1 MRLVYLVGHL
11 VFAILILAIGIL
23 GVVTEIGRA
32 KQSWD
37 INLTGILSVLL
48 VVGGQV
54 STYICLK
61 KLGIVLRYFKV
72 RGQSRRKIKIFLSYR
87 RKDSDIITGRI
98 CDKLIQVFSEK
109 QVFRDTENI
118 PFGVDFHDHIE
129 QRLNDCDVL
138 LAIIGSNWQVLQSD
152 LEDVGKIDFVKFE
165 IEGALERG
173 IPVIPVLVKG
183 AKIPSVESL
192 PKGMR
197 GLAQINAVTIRSD
210 PDFHPDLDKLII
222 AIKMLETRGRS

>member
-1 MRLVYLVGHL
+1 MRLLYLAGHL
-11 VFAILILAIGIL
+11 GFSILVLAIGIL
-23 GVVTEIGRA
+23 GVFSEIVFS
-32 KQSWD
+32 KQFWD
-37 INLTGILSVLL
+37 ISLSGILAILL
-48 VVGGQV
+48 LLGGQL

-61 KLGIVLRYFKV
+61 KFTGVLRYFKLKQ
-72 RGQSRRKIKIFLSYR
+72 RGGKGLRIFLSYR
-87 RKDSDIITGRI
+87 RVDSDIITGRI
-98 CDKLIQVFSEK
+98 HDKLDYKLSRAKI
-109 QVFRDTENI
+109 FRDTENI

-138 LAIIGSNWQVLQSD
+138 LAIIGSNWQILQSD
-152 LEDVGKIDFVKFE
+152 LEDVGKLDFVKFE

-192 PKGMR
+192 PEGMR

-222 AIKMLETRGRS
+222 AIKTFETRGRS